1 MPCSMMRNKRGLAL
15 MAVALVLGGCG
26 GMPQNAEEF
35 REYTLERTRVLGS
48 GTLGGVPKE
57 TFEVERPFREVSSTL
72 QKKAGECLKVVIKGT
87 FTNKYGNTWS
97 SVSTFKPTFF
107 ANPNKAELHVQLNRS
122 EVVEVGAPPDGAY
135 RVVLDATPLAAKRTR
150 IEIYT
155 WSTDDNLLV
164 RAMRGWVKGDNLGC
178 PDLTKR

>member
-1 MPCSMMRNKRGLAL
+1 MPCCMLRNKRGLL
-15 MAVALVLGGCG
+15 IAVALVLGACG
-26 GMPQNAEEF
+26 GMPKNAEEF
-35 REYTLERTRVLGS
+35 RQFTLERTRVLGS
-48 GTLGGVPKE
+48 GALGGVPKE
-57 TFEVERPFREVSSTL
+57 TFEVERPFREVSSAL

-97 SVSTFKPTFF
+97 SVSTFTSGPD
-107 ANPNKAELHVQLNRS
+107 KAELHVQLKRS

-135 RVVLDATPLAAKRTR
+135 RVVLDATPVAAKRTR

-155 WSTDDNLLV
+155 WSADDGLLL
-164 RAMRGWVKGDNLGC
+164 RAMRGWAKGDNLGC

>member
-15 MAVALVLGGCG
+15 MAVVLVLGGCG
-26 GMPQNAEEF
+26 GMPKNAEEF
-35 REYTLERTRVLGS
+35 RQYTLERTRVLGS
-48 GTLGGVPKE
+48 GALGGVPKE

-72 QKKAGECLKVVIKGT
+72 KKKSDECLKVVITGT
-87 FTNKYGNTWS
+87 STNKYGNTWTG
-97 SVSTFKPTFF
+97 VSTFKPTFTTSSS
-107 ANPNKAELHVQLNRS
+107 KAELHVQLKRS

-135 RVVLDATPLAAKRTR
+135 RIVLDATPLSAKRTR

-155 WSTDDNLLV
+155 WSTEEDLLR
-164 RAMRGWVKGDNLGC
+164 RAMRGWARGDNLGC